1 MYVTEVYLK
10 LRPPALILPLEDD
23 DEYLHQFLSSL
34 ERNQGAKI
42 VFFDVLGIRL
52 INLLSMLLRNLKIPD
67 NLKTLTYFIQ
77 SVTPYSVVELTE
89 AASIVS
95 SVAI

>member
-1 MYVTEVYLK
+1 M
-10 LRPPALILPLEDD
+10 
-23 DEYLHQFLSSL
+23 
-34 ERNQGAKI
+34 
-42 VFFDVLGIRL
+42 FFDVLGIGL
-52 INLLSMLLRNLKIPD
+52 INRVAMLLRNLKIPD

-77 SVTPYSVVELTE
+77 SVIPYLVVKLTE

>member
-1 MYVTEVYLK
+1 M
-10 LRPPALILPLEDD
+10 
-23 DEYLHQFLSSL
+23 
-34 ERNQGAKI
+34 
-42 VFFDVLGIRL
+42 FFDVQGIGPIDRL
-52 INLLSMLLRNLKIPD
+52 AMRLRNLQIPD

-77 SVTPYSVVELTE
+77 SAIPYLVVELTE